1 MYFLSEEPDSLHSDR
16 SPYSFEPA
24 SSGPGLENL
33 ISRADSGAASVMVAS
48 NEDFLIKEHTYKMC
62 PDCPTFSI
70 PIPVPKASVSSSP
83 DIIQPYSPVYEAQHQ
98 PSVIDRIGTFLDSA
112 RTTLTNMLGQSDP
125 PQTEFQSRLAE
136 VAPAPGVGAGGVSP
150 VLLAGGVAALG
161 VGLVT
166 AALSLGE
173 LTAAGRKFGET
184 EDFLDN
190 TIYTLENIDYN
201 TTDILCYPRN
211 YCEKFKRKKYMI
223 DQYPLVKTIG
233 VSVASLI
240 WDVSSVSERGS
251 ASLCNL
257 RECVFS
263 LFR

>member
-1 MYFLSEEPDSLHSDR
+1 MYFLAEEPDSLHSDR

-24 SSGPGLENL
+24 SSGPGSGLGNL
-33 ISRADSGAASVMVAS
+33 ISRADTAPANVMVAS
-48 NEDFLIKEHTYKMC
+48 NEDFIIKEHTYKMC

-83 DIIQPYSPVYEAQHQ
+83 DIIHPYQASHQHQ
-98 PSVIDRIGTFLDSA
+98 PSVIDRIGSFLDNA
-112 RTTLTNMLGQSDP
+112 RTALNNIISQPDPSQSD
-125 PQTEFQSRLAE
+125 FQNRVAE
-136 VAPAPGVGAGGVSP
+136 SAAPAGLAGVSP
-150 VLLAGGVAALG
+150 VLLAGVAALG
-161 VGLVT
+161 VGVMT
-166 AALSLGE
+166 ALSLGGV
-173 LTAAGRKFGET
+173 TTNGRKFGQP

-190 TIYTLENIDYN
+190 TINQLENIDYN

-223 DQYPLVKTIG
+223 DQYPLVKTLG
-233 VSVASLI
+233 VSIASLI

-251 ASLCNL
+251 VSLCNL

>member
-1 MYFLSEEPDSLHSDR
+1 MYFLAEEPDSLHSDR

-24 SSGPGLENL
+24 SSGPGAGLENL
-33 ISRADSGAASVMVAS
+33 ISRADSVPANVMVAS
-48 NEDFLIKEHTYKMC
+48 NEDFIIKEHTYKMC

-83 DIIQPYSPVYEAQHQ
+83 DIINPYNSEPGYQAHNNHQ
-98 PSVIDRIGTFLDSA
+98 PSVIDRIGSFLEDA
-112 RTTLTNMLGQSDP
+112 RTALSNMISQPDP
-125 PQTEFQSRLAE
+125 LQTRVAE
-136 VAPAPGVGAGGVSP
+136 SSAPSLVSP
-150 VLLAGGVAALG
+150 GLLAGVAALG
-161 VGLVT
+161 VGLLT
-166 AALSLGE
+166 ALSLGGVA
-173 LTAAGRKFGET
+173 TTGRKFGQP
-184 EDFLDN
+184 EDFLDT
-190 TIYTLENIDYN
+190 TINQLENIDYN

-223 DQYPLVKTIG
+223 DQYPLVKTLG
-233 VSVASLI
+233 VSIASLI

-251 ASLCNL
+251 VSLCNL